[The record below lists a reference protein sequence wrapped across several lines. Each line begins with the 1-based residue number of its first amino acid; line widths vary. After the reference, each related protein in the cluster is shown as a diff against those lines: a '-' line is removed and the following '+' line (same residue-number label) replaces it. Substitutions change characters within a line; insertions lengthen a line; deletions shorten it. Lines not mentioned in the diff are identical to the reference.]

1 MKIVRNLAVLAGAL
15 FAATA
20 AFAEGQ
26 MFSTEAQAAQACGAD
41 TVVWVDLDRGRFYQ
55 KGAAEYG
62 KSNNGGYG
70 CLKQAHAKYRA
81 GHSG

>member
-1 MKIVRNLAVLAGAL
+1 MKTLRNLAVIAGAL

-26 MFSTEAQAAQACGAD
+26 MFSTEAEATQACGAD
-41 TVVWVDLDRGRFYQ
+41 TVVWVDLDRGRFYPKDQ
-55 KGAAEYG
+55 AKYCKG
-62 KSNNGGYG
+62 NHGGYG
-70 CLKQAHAKYRA
+70 CLKQVHAKYRP